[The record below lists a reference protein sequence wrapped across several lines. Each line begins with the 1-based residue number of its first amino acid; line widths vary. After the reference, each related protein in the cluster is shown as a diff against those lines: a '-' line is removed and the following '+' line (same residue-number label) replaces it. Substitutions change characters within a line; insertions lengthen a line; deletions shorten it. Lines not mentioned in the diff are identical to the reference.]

1 MTQHIDTYLYIFIQ
15 RMVKISLHE
24 AHSLSTLKL
33 YRTYY
38 KQFTEFII
46 CIYKNCK
53 MNYNLW
59 IDQKF
64 SAIPE
69 SYTFFSYSSYIYIW
83 LFQSFAYAFIT
94 LSLFQG
100 YDYVFSRDNWRTS
113 AFSHVVGKNPG
124 IWVWGDRFVL
134 LVFGMCACVCTKYST
149 LGGVSTPSSM
159 PAYKPTEDFVSA

>member
-1 MTQHIDTYLYIFIQ
+1 MPFLCYGCYGKVCFFHLISCVRFAILYCSFPP
-15 RMVKISLHE
+15 L
-24 AHSLSTLKL
+24 
-33 YRTYY
+33 
-38 KQFTEFII
+38 F
-46 CIYKNCK
+46 
-53 MNYNLW
+53 NLW

-69 SYTFFSYSSYIYIW
+69 SYTFFSYSTYIYIW

-100 YDYVFSRDNWRTS
+100 YDYVFSRDKWRTS